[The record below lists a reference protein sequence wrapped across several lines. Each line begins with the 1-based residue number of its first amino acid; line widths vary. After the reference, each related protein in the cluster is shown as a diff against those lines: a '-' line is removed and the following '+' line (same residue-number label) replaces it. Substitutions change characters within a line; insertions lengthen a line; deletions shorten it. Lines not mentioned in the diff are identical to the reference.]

1 MKKIGIFGGSFNP
14 VHNGHIYLAENIME
28 KLELDKIIMMPA
40 NISPHKLDYEYA
52 DGNDRLE
59 MCRLACEGKKN
70 FEVSDWEISRNE
82 ISYTYNTVMH
92 FREEYPDCEL
102 YLMVGSDMFLCFE
115 RWYRYRDILENAVL
129 TVVSREKDDRQD
141 IERKKSEF
149 ELYGKIIF
157 PDIAPL
163 VISSTEIR
171 KSIKNHGV
179 FSCYLSEKVVQ
190 YIKQKKLYL

>member
-1 MKKIGIFGGSFNP
+1 
-14 VHNGHIYLAENIME
+14 
-28 KLELDKIIMMPA
+28 
-40 NISPHKLDYEYA
+40 
-52 DGNDRLE
+52 
-59 MCRLACEGKKN
+59 
-70 FEVSDWEISRNE
+70 
-82 ISYTYNTVMH
+82 
-92 FREEYPDCEL
+92 
-102 YLMVGSDMFLCFE
+102 MVGSDMFLCFE